1 MVQNHAGRG
10 GGNDFGDGGQI
21 VNGASGY
28 GRGSLFISKTPEAFV
43 RDKFA
48 LVGDGNSRTG
58 EGALVDAGTQD
69 VKGALELF
77 VLLAG

>member
-1 MVQNHAGRG
+1 M
-10 GGNDFGDGGQI
+10 
-21 VNGASGY
+21 
-28 GRGSLFISKTPEAFV
+28 PETLV